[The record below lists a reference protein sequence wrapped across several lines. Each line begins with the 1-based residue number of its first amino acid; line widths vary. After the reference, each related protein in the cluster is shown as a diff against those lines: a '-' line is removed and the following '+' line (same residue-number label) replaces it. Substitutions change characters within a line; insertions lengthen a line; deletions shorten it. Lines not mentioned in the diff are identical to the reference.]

1 MKKFA
6 VAMLSMGTVLI
17 AGQSFADGFLN
28 GLTCNDR
35 RGCKVCSGGIP
46 ANYRD
51 TITVP
56 QTWTPETCRQF
67 AQFVVSEFWQLGCL
81 NKDSFVFGDSQDI
94 NVSTPNLPL
103 NNTCNW

>member
-6 VAMLSMGTVLI
+6 VAMLSMGTALI
-17 AGQSFADGFLN
+17 AGQSFAG
-28 GLTCNDR
+28 GLTCDDS
-35 RGCKVCSGGIP
+35 RGCKVCSGVLPGI
-46 ANYRD
+46 YRD

-67 AQFVVSEFWQLGCL
+67 AQLVVSEFWQLGCL
-81 NKDSFVFGDSQDI
+81 NMNSFVFGEGQDI